1 MGFRAGNILFAAVR
15 LGVFENLV
23 NKVTPA
29 GSLARRLHLDPRRA
43 EIFLDALVAL
53 QFLTKSNRGYGLTP
67 ISQRFL
73 LPSSPD
79 CFVHNLLYQHQLAPR
94 WASLVDCLK
103 SRGRRGALLAQVRS
117 RRFAKEY
124 ALGMQELARKS
135 AGEVASYLAPFAPR
149 SILDVGA
156 GPGAY
161 SRALLDQAPGA
172 MATLMDLPTTITIAK
187 SLTPKDEQGNDRLR
201 MHAQDYRKGNFGFEK
216 YDLVL
221 MSHITHDESEREIK
235 RLFHKAYVALEKGGR
250 IAIHDFVTEPDHTAP
265 LFGALFSVHMLTYTE
280 KGKTYSE
287 EEYGHWLKTAGFEIE
302 DVHAIGSG
310 NANESRLIVGRK
322 GEK

>member
-103 SRGRRGALLAQVRS
+103 SRGRRGALLAKVRS

-135 AGEVASYLAPFAPR
+135 AVEVASYLAPFAPR

-221 MSHITHDESEREIK
+221 MSHITHDESEREIE

-250 IAIHDFVTEPDHTAP
+250 IAIHDFVTEPNHTAP

-287 EEYGHWLKTAGFEIE
+287 EEYGHWLKNAGFEIE
-302 DVHAIGSG
+302 GVHAIGSG